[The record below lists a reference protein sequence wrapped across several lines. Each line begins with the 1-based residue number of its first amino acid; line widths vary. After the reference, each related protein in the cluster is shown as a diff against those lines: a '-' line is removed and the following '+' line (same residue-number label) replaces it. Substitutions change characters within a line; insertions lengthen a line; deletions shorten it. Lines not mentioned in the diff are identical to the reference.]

1 MDLTNSKASLQNDL
15 IRNREESSAIKTQAL
30 RSHGKLWGMDAFS
43 WFVPAT
49 FELENTLHS
58 FPFPVIWF
66 CSETEFK
73 RLTSQQLDWMAK
85 IKVLC
90 VYDAIDASLIASY
103 DDQVELAIITQTLE
117 EALEKLKI
125 LKTPR
130 GVFLFTAAGE
140 NWENHKRHFDAFIEL
155 QQGI

>member
-1 MDLTNSKASLQNDL
+1 MGLINSKSSLQNDF
-15 IRNREESSAIKTQAL
+15 IKNREENSAVKTQSL
-30 RSHGKLWGMDAFS
+30 RSHGKLWGMDVFS

-49 FELENTLHS
+49 FELENTLQS

-73 RLTSQQLDWMAK
+73 RLIAQHPDWMAI

-90 VYDAIDASLIASY
+90 VYDVIDASLISSFE
-103 DDQVELAIITQTLE
+103 DQIEFAITTQTLE

-125 LKTPR
+125 LKAPR
-130 GVFLFTAAGE
+130 SVFLFTAAGE
-140 NWENHKRHFDAFIEL
+140 NWESDKQIFDAFTTL
-155 QQGI
+155 HQGV

>member
-1 MDLTNSKASLQNDL
+1 MGLINSKSSLQNDL
-15 IRNREESSAIKTQAL
+15 IKNRVENSAVKTQSL
-30 RSHGKLWGMDAFS
+30 QSHGKLWGMDAFS

-73 RLTSQQLDWMAK
+73 RLTSQHPDWMAK

-90 VYDAIDASLIASY
+90 VYNTSDASMIAACE
-103 DDQVELAIITQTLE
+103 DQVELAISTQTVE
-117 EALEKLKI
+117 EALEKLQI

-140 NWENHKRHFDAFIEL
+140 NWETHKQIFDAFL
-155 QQGI
+155 TLHQGV

>member
-1 MDLTNSKASLQNDL
+1 MGLINSKSSLQNDL
-15 IRNREESSAIKTQAL
+15 IKNREENSAVKTQSL
-30 RSHGKLWGMDAFS
+30 QSHGKLWGMDVFS

-73 RLTSQQLDWMAK
+73 RLIAQHPDWMAI

-90 VYDAIDASLIASY
+90 VYDALDASLISSCE
-103 DDQVELAIITQTLE
+103 DQIELAIITQTLE

-140 NWENHKRHFDAFIEL
+140 NWKAHKQIFDAFITL
-155 QQGI
+155 HQGV